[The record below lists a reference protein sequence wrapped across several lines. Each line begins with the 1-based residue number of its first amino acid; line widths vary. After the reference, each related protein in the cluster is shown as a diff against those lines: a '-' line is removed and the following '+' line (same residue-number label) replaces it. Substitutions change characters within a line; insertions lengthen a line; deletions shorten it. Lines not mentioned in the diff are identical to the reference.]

1 VSTPDSA
8 LLSRLRHHLDGLKR
22 TPDGQVLYTL
32 IERAMKRYGGDDGHI
47 EQAFAGFLHALLAR
61 CANDPKYSAVTRV
74 KARLIQQRLALYLP
88 ARPATPPDEEI
99 SGAEEVVA
107 PVAEEREPPPQPTAA
122 VGVPPRPETT
132 TPAPAVTPVVEVE
145 HLASGVASSL
155 AGSAEIKSLLAGE
168 QQSMHRLDSAIGDLN
183 DLKQLLVK
191 GLDDLIR
198 ERQQLQSRLNAA
210 AEYMKEVEQE
220 QARLRTEL
228 EHARRGSQADAVT
241 GLPLREIFV
250 RALEAEVG
258 RVKRYGFSLVLAL
271 LNIDGLREIG
281 ERQGQ
286 AGRDAVLRCYA
297 HEVLT
302 IFRSYDLVARYDDDG
317 FAILYP
323 NTQRDGAMRALEK
336 AQKRASETILNISG
350 HTVPL
355 PGFSSVLAIYAQG
368 EKPAALLKRAAE
380 ALAHAR
386 LKGGGRTVVSLPV
399 S

>member
-1 VSTPDSA
+1 
-8 LLSRLRHHLDGLKR
+8 
-22 TPDGQVLYTL
+22 
-32 IERAMKRYGGDDGHI
+32 
-47 EQAFAGFLHALLAR
+47 
-61 CANDPKYSAVTRV
+61 
-74 KARLIQQRLALYLP
+74 
-88 ARPATPPDEEI
+88 
-99 SGAEEVVA
+99 
-107 PVAEEREPPPQPTAA
+107 
-122 VGVPPRPETT
+122 
-132 TPAPAVTPVVEVE
+132 
-145 HLASGVASSL
+145 
-155 AGSAEIKSLLAGE
+155 
-168 QQSMHRLDSAIGDLN
+168 
-183 DLKQLLVK
+183 
-191 GLDDLIR
+191 
-198 ERQQLQSRLNAA
+198 
-210 AEYMKEVEQE
+210 MKEVEQE